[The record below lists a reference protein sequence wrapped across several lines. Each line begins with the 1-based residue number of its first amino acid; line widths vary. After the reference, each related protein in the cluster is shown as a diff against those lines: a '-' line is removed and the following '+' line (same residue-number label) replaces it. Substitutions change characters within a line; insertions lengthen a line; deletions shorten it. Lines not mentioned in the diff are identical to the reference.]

1 MKYDMIP
8 TIRGMYL
15 SDLFEMSL
23 SVLSLFAQNSMI
35 AIGKIDANTT
45 ETASRTM
52 NFPKS
57 NPLGAN
63 DNAAQIIRNR
73 GMQIIGGFVNAE
85 IVLAVLSLSIF
96 ILYDFIIY
104 NHESQC

>member
-1 MKYDMIP
+1 MKYETIP

-23 SVLSLFAQNSMI
+23 SVFSFFAQNSMI
-35 AIGKIDANTT
+35 AIGNIEANISETT
-45 ETASRTM
+45 SRTM

-57 NPLGAN
+57 NPSAVN
-63 DNAAQIIRNR
+63 DNVRHIIRNR

-85 IVLAVLSLSIF
+85 IFFAIFSLFIF
-96 ILYDFIIY
+96 NII
-104 NHESQC
+104 